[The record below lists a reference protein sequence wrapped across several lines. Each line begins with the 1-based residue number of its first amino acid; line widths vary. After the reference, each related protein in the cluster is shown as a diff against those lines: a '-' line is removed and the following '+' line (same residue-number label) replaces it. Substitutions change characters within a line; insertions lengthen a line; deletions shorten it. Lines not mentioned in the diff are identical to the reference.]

1 MRRTG
6 GVIVVLWPA
15 IGLLAPTQ
23 RGCSERSEV
32 NCAELAAV
40 LVTIVVGSL
49 NQLGVTR
56 GSSVPRPSP

>member
-1 MRRTG
+1 VAGDR
-6 GVIVVLWPA
+6 
-15 IGLLAPTQ
+15 LARAYQ

-49 NQLGVTR
+49 NQLGLTR